1 MVNTLSLIL
10 SLIQSVPAPAPAQS
24 EYMIIPP
31 PAPTGGA
38 RTRPQP
44 GVQPPPPSHPPPPTN
59 PPPSSS
65 GFDDLSDV
73 FSGSGALTSL
83 YGNQPQA
90 PPTFA
95 PPPQQNPFGMS
106 GQPPPPSY
114 PPPPVQEPSITMD
127 LMDAIR
133 NPQSGPTT
141 AYPIGMGMRI
151 PGLGMGPPAGYGTG
165 QFQFGG
171 SMGGFPSG
179 PQPSQ
184 SQDIFSLPA
193 DPLLDSNFSQPLLP
207 TNTGGGG
214 PPGGGQPPQWA
225 GGKIDAFSDL
235 VSIAR
240 DKTTSKPEPAP
251 PTIFQAPPTNTEAP
265 PPVPYRPPDLD
276 FTDAP
281 PTTSGPAPSG
291 FDDSFGT
298 FPPGGTGSGFGG
310 VGMNMFGDS
319 FTSGGG
325 GAAPPPPGADSW
337 MSFN

>member
-1 MVNTLSLIL
+1 MINTFSLIL

-83 YGNQPQA
+83 YGNQPQV

-141 AYPIGMGMRI
+141 AYPIGMGMRM
-151 PGLGMGPPAGYGTG
+151 PGLGMGLPARYGTG

-179 PQPSQ
+179 PQPPQ

-193 DPLLDSNFSQPLLP
+193 DPLLDSNFPSHSYLL
-207 TNTGGGG
+207 T
-214 PPGGGQPPQWA
+214 
-225 GGKIDAFSDL
+225 L
-235 VSIAR
+235 
-240 DKTTSKPEPAP
+240 E
-251 PTIFQAPPTNTEAP
+251 
-265 PPVPYRPPDLD
+265 
-276 FTDAP
+276 
-281 PTTSGPAPSG
+281 
-291 FDDSFGT
+291 
-298 FPPGGTGSGFGG
+298 
-310 VGMNMFGDS
+310 
-319 FTSGGG
+319 
-325 GAAPPPPGADSW
+325 GADPQEEDSPLKGPGVKLMHSLIW
-337 MSFN
+337 SL

>member
-1 MVNTLSLIL
+1 MLINTLSLIL

-38 RTRPQP
+38 RTRPQL

-106 GQPPPPSY
+106 GQPPPSSY

-127 LMDAIR
+127 LMDTIR

-141 AYPIGMGMRI
+141 AYPIGMGMRM
-151 PGLGMGPPAGYGTG
+151 PGLGMGPTAGYGTG

-179 PQPSQ
+179 PQP
-184 SQDIFSLPA
+184 P
-193 DPLLDSNFSQPLLP
+193 
-207 TNTGGGG
+207 
-214 PPGGGQPPQWA
+214 
-225 GGKIDAFSDL
+225 
-235 VSIAR
+235 
-240 DKTTSKPEPAP
+240 
-251 PTIFQAPPTNTEAP
+251 
-265 PPVPYRPPDLD
+265 
-276 FTDAP
+276 
-281 PTTSGPAPSG
+281 
-291 FDDSFGT
+291 
-298 FPPGGTGSGFGG
+298 
-310 VGMNMFGDS
+310 
-319 FTSGGG
+319 
-325 GAAPPPPGADSW
+325 
-337 MSFN
+337 

>member
-1 MVNTLSLIL
+1 MINTLSLIL

-31 PAPTGGA
+31 PAPTGRA

-44 GVQPPPPSHPPPPTN
+44 GVQPPPPSHPPP
-59 PPPSSS
+59 SSS
-65 GFDDLSDV
+65 GFNDLSDV

-141 AYPIGMGMRI
+141 AYPIGMGMRM

-171 SMGGFPSG
+171 SMGDFLVAPS
-179 PQPSQ
+179 PPSLR
-184 SQDIFSLPA
+184 IFS
-193 DPLLDSNFSQPLLP
+193 
-207 TNTGGGG
+207 
-214 PPGGGQPPQWA
+214 
-225 GGKIDAFSDL
+225 
-235 VSIAR
+235 V
-240 DKTTSKPEPAP
+240 
-251 PTIFQAPPTNTEAP
+251 
-265 PPVPYRPPDLD
+265 YRQTPC
-276 FTDAP
+276 
-281 PTTSGPAPSG
+281 
-291 FDDSFGT
+291 
-298 FPPGGTGSGFGG
+298 
-310 VGMNMFGDS
+310 
-319 FTSGGG
+319 
-325 GAAPPPPGADSW
+325 
-337 MSFN
+337 

>member
-1 MVNTLSLIL
+1 M
-10 SLIQSVPAPAPAQS
+10 QSVPAPAPAQS
-24 EYMIIPP
+24 EYIIIPP

-44 GVQPPPPSHPPPPTN
+44 WVQPPPPSHPPPPTN

-83 YGNQPQA
+83 YRNQPQA

-141 AYPIGMGMRI
+141 AYPIGMGMRM
-151 PGLGMGPPAGYGTG
+151 PGLGMGTPGGYETG

-171 SMGGFPSG
+171 SMEGFPSG
-179 PQPSQ
+179 PQPPQSLSIIYNNTCIIMCPYCLSQ
-184 SQDIFSLPA
+184 FICSSFILSLP
-193 DPLLDSNFSQPLLP
+193 PLSLYLHSYLSFLLSISSLLHSIPFILSFLYVYLSLPLFL
-207 TNTGGGG
+207 
-214 PPGGGQPPQWA
+214 
-225 GGKIDAFSDL
+225 L
-235 VSIAR
+235 
-240 DKTTSKPEPAP
+240 
-251 PTIFQAPPTNTEAP
+251 
-265 PPVPYRPPDLD
+265 
-276 FTDAP
+276 
-281 PTTSGPAPSG
+281 
-291 FDDSFGT
+291 
-298 FPPGGTGSGFGG
+298 
-310 VGMNMFGDS
+310 
-319 FTSGGG
+319 
-325 GAAPPPPGADSW
+325 
-337 MSFN
+337 